1 MASLAAAAGIGGM
14 AGGQMLDLAGEHGT
28 PNESDIRRMQAMKTG
43 ALFRHAAEAGAILGR
58 ANTTERASLAAFG
71 AALGLAF
78 QLADDLID
86 ATGAAGAAGKATAKD
101 AARGKQTLVAIH
113 GVSGAVALLDAAVAE
128 AQRILRPF
136 GSRADMLREA
146 ARFVAMRE

>member
-1 MASLAAAAGIGGM
+1 
-14 AGGQMLDLAGEHGT
+14 MLDLAGGGALRSEA
-28 PNESDIRRMQAMKTG
+28 DIREMQAMKTG

-58 ANTTERASLAAFG
+58 AGVAERQRLRDFG

-86 ATGAAGAAGKATAKD
+86 ATATAQAAGKATAKD
-101 AARGKQTLVAIH
+101 AGRGKATLVAVH
-113 GVSGAVALLDAAVAE
+113 GVDGAISLLDAAVSE
-128 AQRILRPF
+128 ALTILRPF

-146 ARFVAMRE
+146 ARFIAAREG